1 MKFFKTSVVI
11 LIACGLAFL
20 ALRFAGSSG
29 RESSISVPEQA
40 SSCNRNGT
48 EPLKP
53 SVNAQET
60 PQTHLKEI
68 LQGVASPVTAPE
80 RNQVDVD
87 HLPSGIVLDRRVTDL
102 GSGEIQRLFLVNGGG
117 SYPYHRIE
125 ELLRYDPLLKKYVV
139 VRQTMMV
146 ADHFMV
152 KLKTGCTQSE
162 LESFN
167 LPLGT
172 RIISETGFPDVYM
185 LQLEKPSLDG
195 VFDMMSVYG
204 KQTNLV
210 LRTYIDSIDTPSA
223 IPNDTNWASQWDKQ
237 RIACPEAWDSGT
249 GSTNIIIAI
258 IDTGVDLDHP
268 DLAAHIWRNPGE
280 AGALAANGI
289 DDDHNGYIDDS
300 IGWDWGTGNGSAG
313 SGDNNPDD
321 NGDSDC
327 GGNFSKS
334 GHGTHCAGIAGAIGN
349 NATQVAGVCWNV
361 TIMAL
366 KPFEYS
372 ASYTNMIV
380 YSSKA
385 VLAMKYAADKG
396 AKVTSNSYGG
406 PGNGSGYYE
415 GINYLNTKGVLFV
428 AAAGND
434 TANNDVTAYQPSGVN
449 LPNVIS
455 VASSTSSE
463 ALSSFSNYGAT
474 TVDIVAPGSSILSTV
489 SGGGTTNKSGT
500 SMAAPQVAGAIA
512 LLYSYAPNL
521 SYLDCKKALLD
532 GVDRFPAYFGKCVS
546 GGRLNV
552 SHSLDLLAPIR
563 RYPYS
568 ESFEYGYG
576 RWNYNTGSAPW
587 VTNTGPTPI
596 SRIPSVAADGAYY
609 LYVPGRFIEETA
621 KLTAT
626 FNFAELSAPEV
637 GCSYH
642 MYGANMGQLTIE
654 ASTNGVLWTN
664 LWSLSG
670 SQTAQWLRTN
680 ISLQAYAGCT
690 NVQICFRYYLN
701 GDFGQ
706 DAEAA
711 LDLIS
716 VVEGV
721 VSNDSDNDGLPNNW
735 ETLYFGGATNANPA
749 ALASN
754 GINTVM
760 ECYIA
765 GLNPTNR
772 SSVFRASVTSLS
784 SSDKL
789 IGWNATS
796 GRVYTVYSSGNLQ
809 EGFQPLD
816 PDIAFPQSNY
826 TDSVDNAGQFYQV
839 GVRLLP

>member
-1 MKFFKTSVVI
+1 MKFSKPRIAVLLVGGLILLTGWIPKLTGVFRSV
-11 LIACGLAFL
+11 
-20 ALRFAGSSG
+20 RPSSG
-29 RESSISVPEQA
+29 QAIPVADLGRAPKTPE
-40 SSCNRNGT
+40 
-48 EPLKP
+48 
-53 SVNAQET
+53 AQL
-60 PQTHLKEI
+60 QEI
-68 LQGVASPVTAPE
+68 LQGVSSPVTAPE
-80 RNQVDVD
+80 RHQVDVD
-87 HLPSGIVLDRRVTDL
+87 HLPPEKVLDRRVTDL

-125 ELLRYDPLLKKYVV
+125 ELLRYDPSIKEYVV
-139 VRQTMMV
+139 VRQALMV

-152 KLKTGCTQSE
+152 KLQPGGTQDQ
-162 LESFN
+162 LEAFN
-167 LPLGT
+167 AAFGT
-172 RIISETGFPDVYM
+172 RIISDTGFPDVYM
-185 LQLEKPSLDG
+185 LQLEKPSLNG
-195 VFDMMSVYG
+195 VLDMMSVYE
-204 KQTNLV
+204 KETNLV
-210 LRTYIDSIDTPSA
+210 IRTYIDSIDFPST

-258 IDTGVDLDHP
+258 IDTGIDLDHP
-268 DLAAHIWRNPGE
+268 DLSAHIWHNPGE
-280 AGALAANGI
+280 AGALATNGI
-289 DDDHNGYIDDS
+289 DDDHNGYIDDW
-300 IGWDWGTGNGSAG
+300 IGWDFGKN
-313 SGDNNPDD
+313 DNNPDD
-321 NGDSDC
+321 NGDMDYNGS
-327 GGNFSKS
+327 FSKG

-366 KPFEYS
+366 KPFEYDG
-372 ASYTNMIV
+372 TNMIV
-380 YSSKA
+380 YSYKA
-385 VLAMKYAADKG
+385 VKAMKYAADKG

-406 PGNGSGYYE
+406 LGDGSYYSE
-415 GINYLNTKGVLFV
+415 GIRYLNDRGVLFV
-428 AAAGND
+428 AAAGNNA
-434 TANNDVTAYQPSGVN
+434 ANNDVTSFQPACVN

-455 VASSTSSE
+455 VANSTSSE
-463 ALSSFSNYGAT
+463 VLSSSSNYGET
-474 TVDIVAPGSSILSTV
+474 TVDLAAPGDYILSTV
-489 SGGGTTNKSGT
+489 SGGGTIRKSGT

-552 SHSLDLLAPIR
+552 SHSLDLLGPIR

-576 RWNYNTGSAPW
+576 RWSYNTGSAPW

-596 SRIPSVAADGAYY
+596 SRIPSAAADGAYY
-609 LYVPGRFIEETA
+609 LYVPGRFIDETA

-626 FNFAELSAPEV
+626 FNFASLSAPEV

-716 VVEGV
+716 VAEGV

-735 ETLYFGGATNANPA
+735 EALYFGGATNANPA

-772 SSVFRASVTSLS
+772 SSVFRASVICLPS
-784 SSDKL
+784 SEKL
-789 IGWNATS
+789 IGWDTTS
-796 GRVYTVYSSGNLQ
+796 GRVYTVYSSGNLLD
-809 EGFQPLD
+809 GFQPLESN
-816 PDIAFPQSNY
+816 IAFPQASY
-826 TDSVDNAGQFYQV
+826 TDSVNNAGQSYRV
-839 GVRLLP
+839 GVQLLP